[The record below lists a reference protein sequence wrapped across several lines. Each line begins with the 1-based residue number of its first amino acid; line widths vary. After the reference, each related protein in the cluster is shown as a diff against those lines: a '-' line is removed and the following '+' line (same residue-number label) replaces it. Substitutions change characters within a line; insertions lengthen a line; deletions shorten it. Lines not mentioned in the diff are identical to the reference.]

1 MKKAITVIQNKAR
14 FLLPLAA
21 AAIAALLFYRCPFK
35 LITGL
40 DCPGCGLTRAFC
52 SILLGDFQAAVM
64 YHPLSPLIF
73 AELFF
78 AVYYQL
84 VLGKAPPR
92 RPTLICL
99 FLTAALMAA
108 AWIIK
113 IL

>member
-1 MKKAITVIQNKAR
+1 M
-14 FLLPLAA
+14 PLAA
-21 AAIAALLFYRCPFK
+21 VAVAALLFYRCPFK

-64 YHPLSPLIF
+64 YHPLSLLIF